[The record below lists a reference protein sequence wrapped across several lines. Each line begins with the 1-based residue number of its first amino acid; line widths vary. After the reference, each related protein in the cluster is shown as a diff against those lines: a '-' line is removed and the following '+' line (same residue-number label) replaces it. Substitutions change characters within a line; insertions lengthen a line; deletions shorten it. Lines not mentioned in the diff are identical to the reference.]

1 MKKYIASIVSGIV
14 MFFLGAS
21 VALAQELPTPDLSV
35 WQSDKMKPVR
45 DFANIGIGVIFGVAV
60 LYSVIM
66 IAWYG
71 IKLQAAGGDPLK
83 SQEAKHGL
91 KATIVGIGITFSANF
106 IIGLIL
112 YVLGL
117 IGVKGN

>member
-83 SQEAKHGL
+83 SQDAKHGL
-91 KATIVGIGITFSANF
+91 KATIVGIGITFSAIF

-117 IGVKGN
+117 IGVKAN

>member
-45 DFANIGIGVIFGVAV
+45 DFANIGIGVLFGVAV

-83 SQEAKHGL
+83 SQDAKHGL
-91 KATIVGIGITFSANF
+91 KATIVGIGITFSAIF

-117 IGVKGN
+117 IGVKAN

>member
-1 MKKYIASIVSGIV
+1 MKKFITSAISSIVVFIAGTST
-14 MFFLGAS
+14 
-21 VALAQELPTPDLSV
+21 ALAQALPTPDLSV
-35 WQSDKMKPVR
+35 WESDKMKPVR
-45 DFANIGIGVIFGVAV
+45 DFANIGIGIIFGVAV

-91 KATIVGIGITFSANF
+91 KATVVGVGITFGAIF
-106 IIGLIL
+106 IIGIIL

-117 IGVKGN
+117 IGVKNK